1 MLQALRLKVIK
12 ALIDLNERIFFERRL
27 ARSYKSLNGQSFKNV
42 LDVGANKGQTISFFL
57 KMNRQ
62 CKISSFEPNKSL
74 FKKLN
79 QKYGAL
85 PNVRIYNLGI
95 SDGTG
100 EKLFQENVLDY
111 TSTFEE
117 LNPNSK
123 YLKNKSS
130 ILGVSP
136 DAIVK
141 DKYIVSTTTLAAFIN
156 EHVNETIDVLKI
168 DIEGH
173 EFAALKGLF
182 AEPTKHAIKYIQIED
197 HTDDMYLNKTPFNAI
212 KALLGENGFEI
223 KYIIKHGFG
232 NINEVIF
239 YNTTINH

>member
-1 MLQALRLKVIK
+1 MLQTIRLKVIK
-12 ALIDLNERIFFERRL
+12 ALIDLNERMFFERRL
-27 ARSYKSLNGQSFKNV
+27 ASTYKSLNGQNFRNI

-57 KMNRQ
+57 RMNRD

-79 QKYGAL
+79 GKYGPL
-85 PNVRIYNLGI
+85 PNVKIYNLGI
-95 SDGTG
+95 SDGKG
-100 EKLFQENVLDY
+100 EKLFRGNVLAY

-117 LNPNSK
+117 LNPDSK

-130 ILGVSP
+130 ILGVKP

-141 DKYIVSTTTLAAFIN
+141 DKYIVNTTTLAAFIN
-156 EHVNETIDVLKI
+156 EHINETIDVLKI

-173 EFAALKGLF
+173 EFAALNGLF
-182 AEPTKHAIKYIQIED
+182 AEPIKNSIRYIQIED
-197 HTDDMYLNKTPFNAI
+197 HTDDMYLNKTPFESI
-212 KALLGENGFEI
+212 KALLADNGFAI
-223 KYIIKHGFG
+223 KCIIKHGFG

-239 YNTTINH
+239 YNTTINN